1 MHQSSIQ
8 DFQGHDSV
16 SVALIVVIAEANEVV
31 ERAGRLHREAGDDA
45 AGEHRRHG
53 DEREPATEAH
63 PRQPVPAA
71 TSTAI

>member
-16 SVALIVVIAEANEVV
+16 SVALIVVIAEADEVV

-45 AGEHRRHG
+45 AGEHRRYG

>member
-16 SVALIVVIAEANEVV
+16 SVALIVVIAEADEVV

-53 DEREPATEAH
+53 DEREPAAETH
-63 PRQPVPAA
+63 PRESVPAA